1 MEIELKNGRW
11 QTTDGRQ
18 FKELNSVDKLLF
30 DVLIGVEKISIKYNL
45 LTDKEQ
51 TPWERMFAKI
61 GIELD

>member
-30 DVLIGVEKISIKYNL
+30 DVLIGVEKILIKYKL
-45 LTDKEQ
+45 VSEKEQ
-51 TPWERMFAKI
+51 TPWERLFSKI
-61 GIELD
+61 GIEID

>member
-45 LTDKEQ
+45 LTEKKQ
-51 TPWERMFAKI
+51 TPWERLFAKI